1 LANNTDQPFYEYLG
15 NYPDRAKRFSAVMS
29 SAGTAG
35 LQALVDNFAWS
46 ALPEGSTVIDLGGS
60 QGHVSAFVAE
70 SIPKLQFIVQDLP
83 EVISDVDATYKI
95 PETLT
100 ERVTLVGHSFFTKQP
115 VKNIE
120 VVLIRYIFHNWS
132 DEYCIR
138 ILRNLIPGLK
148 KGSKIIIQDHL
159 LPEPGSIPLAKE
171 RGLRFVVG
179 LFCSCNFWLTGS

>member
-1 LANNTDQPFYEYLG
+1 
-15 NYPDRAKRFSAVMS
+15 VMS

-35 LQALVDNFAWS
+35 LQALVDNFPWS
-46 ALPEGSTVIDLGGS
+46 ALPSGSTIIDLGGS

-70 SIPKLQFIVQDLP
+70 AIPSLNFIVQDLP

-95 PETLT
+95 PNSLT
-100 ERVTLVGHSFFTKQP
+100 ERVKLMDHSFFTEQP
-115 VKNIE
+115 VKNIDI
-120 VVLIRYIFHNWS
+120 VLIRYIFHNWS

-148 KGSKIIIQDHL
+148 KGSRFVIQDHL

-171 RGLRFVVG
+171 RSLRCVLVLYFDMAFADWFEG
-179 LFCSCNFWLTGS
+179 KWIFSC